1 MKRIQLW
8 AFVALIG
15 LSLVS
20 WISPANLPGAL
31 RKLMADKA
39 TSVITYSMKHP
50 MHAWEGTSRDVN
62 CAVMYDDQAQ
72 RLTSVAVVV
81 KVSTFDSGNANRDS
95 HAIEAM
101 EGIKYPNVSFTSQ
114 EIEVGTNGNMTIKG
128 NLTFHG
134 VAKPMVVQATS
145 KTANGKMTVE
155 GGFDFKLTDFK
166 VERPSLMMVAVEDEV
181 KMKFSI
187 AFKI

>member
-1 MKRIQLW
+1 MMTKLSFT
-8 AFVALIG
+8 AFIG
-15 LSLVS
+15 LVGVCLVS
-20 WISPANLPGAL
+20 WTAAP

-50 MHAWEGTSRDVN
+50 MHAWDGTSRDVN
-62 CAVMYDDQAQ
+62 CAVMYDDETKQ
-72 RLTSVAVVV
+72 LKSVAVVV

-114 EIEVGTNGNMTIKG
+114 DIQTGANGVLTIRG
-128 NLTFHG
+128 NLLFHG
-134 VAKPMVVQATS
+134 VTKPIVVQAVN
-145 KTANGKMTVE
+145 KTANGKMSVE
-155 GGFDFKLTDFK
+155 GAFDVKLTDFNI
-166 VERPSLMMVAVEDEV
+166 ERPSLMMIPVEDDV

-187 AFKI
+187 SFKV